1 MIITARQSGGV
12 TILDLNGTLTVNNSG
27 KLPTAVWDHLNNGG
41 RNILLNMAKVSQ
53 YDSIALNE
61 LLACF
66 ERTKQKGGKLKLCN
80 RTNAMSLV
88 LASQLRQIMEI
99 FANESE
105 ALASVW

>member
-12 TILDLNGTLTVNNSG
+12 TILDVDGTLTVDNNG
-27 KLPTAVWDHLNNGG
+27 KLREAVWDHTNNGV
-41 RNILLNMAKVSQ
+41 RNILLNLAKVSQ

-66 ERTKQKGGKLKLCN
+66 ERTKKMGGKLKLCN
-80 RTNAMSLV
+80 HTNAMSLV

-99 FANESE
+99 FTNESE